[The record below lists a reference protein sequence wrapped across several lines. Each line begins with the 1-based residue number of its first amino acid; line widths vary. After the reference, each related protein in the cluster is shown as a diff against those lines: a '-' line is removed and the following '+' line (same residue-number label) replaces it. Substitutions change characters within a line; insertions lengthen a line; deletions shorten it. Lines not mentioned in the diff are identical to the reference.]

1 MKNKELELLASLKKA
16 CRLMDEIGTFKNEIA
31 LAEVQE
37 YLKAIRF
44 KSLWYVDFERE
55 NKGLKTSLHNRET
68 DLAHYKGYLTK

>member
-16 CRLMDEIGTFKNEIA
+16 CRLMDEIDTFKSEIA

-44 KSLWYVDFERE
+44 KSLWYVDFER
-55 NKGLKTSLHNRET
+55 
-68 DLAHYKGYLTK
+68 